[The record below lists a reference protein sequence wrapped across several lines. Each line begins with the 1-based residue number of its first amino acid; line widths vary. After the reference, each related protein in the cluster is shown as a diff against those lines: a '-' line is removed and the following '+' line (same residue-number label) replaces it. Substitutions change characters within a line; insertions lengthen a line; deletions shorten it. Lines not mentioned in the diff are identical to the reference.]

1 MRFELILEPGA
12 PLPAAPPFLKQ
23 SAVTG
28 RRLMGRLAESDV
40 GQVIQWAHGIKD
52 RGLAEEYYIGPIT
65 LEDVYLKM
73 VGHESPAE
81 DNGKE
86 ANDDTAAA

>member
-1 MRFELILEPGA
+1 MTCPTSD
-12 PLPAAPPFLKQ
+12 
-23 SAVTG
+23 SAN
-28 RRLMGRLAESDV
+28 R
-40 GQVIQWAHGIKD
+40 
-52 RGLAEEYYIGPIT
+52 PIT